1 MKLMA
6 YHRKNRSKEE
16 AEYYRKLGEAINKHR
31 ISNGLT
37 RLDVAI
43 DLGMPN
49 SSQIAK
55 YEDGRTIPSLY
66 VLHKIAKALDVDINQ
81 LIPEL

>member
-1 MKLMA
+1 M
-6 YHRKNRSKEE
+6 E
-16 AEYYRKLGEAINKHR
+16 
-31 ISNGLT
+31 NGLT

-43 DLGMPN
+43 DLGMVN

-66 VLHKIAKALDVDINQ
+66 ILHQIAKVLDVDIRQ

>member
-1 MKLMA
+1 MA

-16 AEYYRKLGEAINKHR
+16 AEYYQKLGDR
-31 ISNGLT
+31 IALYRMESRLT

-55 YEDGRTIPSLY
+55 YEDGKTIPSLY
-66 VLHKIAKALDVDINQ
+66 ILHQIAKALDVDINQ
-81 LIPEL
+81 LIPKL